1 MRMITKEL
9 LMVTGA
15 LVAAYL
21 ILTHYTGFSRSVTS
35 IGSAYAGGVKA
46 LQGRG

>member
-1 MRMITKEL
+1 VKSSVKEL
-9 LMVTGA
+9 LMVTGV

-21 ILTHYTGFSRSVTS
+21 ILTNYTGFSKSVS
-35 IGSAYAGGVKA
+35 ALGSAYVGGVKA